1 MQSIL
6 DPTYCSKQT
15 TQPRVYIDRKGNMHD
30 PDYRHFPLVA
40 SYSTSSTSS
49 SASEAEEEYVDP
61 FSPQRR
67 RSGSLNWSTSGSPRY
82 YPSPPISSSP
92 QSSLPPFDAQKLR
105 KNHIKRRGSLESYL
119 EADEEESEVEG
130 EEYSSDEE
138 VSEDAEEKKKSE
150 LSCSEAM
157 KRQLQTISFTMSV
170 GAFRARRRV
179 RKVLSRRA
187 TS

>member
-6 DPTYCSKQT
+6 DPSYCSKQT

-40 SYSTSSTSS
+40 SYSTFSTSS
-49 SASEAEEEYVDP
+49 STTEDEEEYVDP
-61 FSPQRR
+61 FSPTR
-67 RSGSLNWSTSGSPRY
+67 RSGSLNRSTSGSPRY

-92 QSSLPPFDAQKLR
+92 QSSLPSFDAHKSR
-105 KNHIKRRGSLESYL
+105 KNHVKRQKSLESYM
-119 EADEEESEVEG
+119 EGDEEESEVEG
-130 EEYSSDEE
+130 EDYSSDEE
-138 VSEDAEEKKKSE
+138 VSEDAEEKKKSD

-157 KRQLQTISFTMSV
+157 KRQLQTISFAMSV

-179 RKVLSRRA
+179 KKVLRRRA
-187 TS
+187 MS